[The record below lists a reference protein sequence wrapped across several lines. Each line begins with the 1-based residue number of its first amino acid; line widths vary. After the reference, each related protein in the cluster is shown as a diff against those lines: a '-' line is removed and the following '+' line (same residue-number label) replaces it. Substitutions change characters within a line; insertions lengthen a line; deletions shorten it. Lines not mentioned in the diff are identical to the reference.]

1 MKKWITAVATAFVL
15 TISLPVQAESI
26 KRKVCV
32 FDIVGNVGPVMGAM
46 KDWQAAALAW
56 DLEVELIPHTNE
68 AIAAEDLKAGVCDA
82 ALITGIRGRNFNKY
96 SGTIDSIGAIPSM
109 EHMEVV
115 LKVLAHPQTAD
126 KLSQGSYQIMG
137 LAPAGAAYVFVN
149 DREINS
155 LAKAAGK
162 RVAVLEYDETQAILV
177 SQVGA
182 TPVGSDITN
191 FSTKFNNGVVD
202 VLAAPLVAYEVLEL
216 YKGMS
221 PDGGIIDY
229 PLAQITMQL
238 IGRKDKF
245 PNEVAQLVREEFFN
259 SYHLIKERLDQ
270 EAAKVPDRWWIEI
283 PDADKR
289 EYETMMQE
297 ARLTLREKGYYD
309 GDMLTLQRKIR
320 CKLNPSKGECADPVE

>member
-1 MKKWITAVATAFVL
+1 MITAVTTVLALTVSLTA
-15 TISLPVQAESI
+15 QAEPI

-46 KDWQAAALAW
+46 KDWQAAALGW

-96 SGTIDSIGAIPSM
+96 AGTIDSIGAIPSM

-137 LAPAGAAYVFVN
+137 VAPAGAAYIFVN

-182 TPVGSDITN
+182 TPVGSDVTN

-202 VLAAPLVAYEVLEL
+202 VIAAPLVAYDALEL
-216 YKGMS
+216 YKGLS
-221 PDGGIIDY
+221 PDGGI
-229 PLAQITMQL
+229 
-238 IGRKDKF
+238 
-245 PNEVAQLVREEFFN
+245 
-259 SYHLIKERLDQ
+259 
-270 EAAKVPDRWWIEI
+270 
-283 PDADKR
+283 
-289 EYETMMQE
+289 
-297 ARLTLREKGYYD
+297 
-309 GDMLTLQRKIR
+309 
-320 CKLNPSKGECADPVE
+320 